1 MVTEWS
7 GGYAPR
13 GTSVREARARARLL
27 LTVWRW
33 SGDVEDAV
41 LIVSE
46 LVTNAVRHAARPGRV
61 LVLRL
66 AVLEDGTL
74 LVDVSDPV
82 AGLGPTGAAA
92 PECGRGLGIVRTLS
106 SGVEWFLRP
115 HAGKTVRA
123 RVPGSPLRD

>member
-1 MVTEWS
+1 M
-7 GGYAPR
+7 GK
-13 GTSVREARARARLL
+13 ARARTRLL

-41 LIVSE
+41 LVVSE

-66 AVLEDGTL
+66 AVLENGTL

-82 AGLGPTGAAA
+82 PGLGPTGTATS
-92 PECGRGLGIVRTLS
+92 ECGRGLSIVRALCTR
-106 SGVEWFLRP
+106 VEWFLRP
-115 HAGKTVRA
+115 HTGKTVRA
-123 RVPGSPLRD
+123 QMPGQVTAASQEPVPQPSAAPPK